1 MLTKNNIDNYTYLSS
16 ISFFFKTSILSINI
30 KIIKEVNETNENKK
44 GFKIPDGCLF
54 IPNCGWDWISAAQK
68 FTDANIMGISKNAI
82 IPMMADTKAA
92 LCL

>member
-1 MLTKNNIDNYTYLSS
+1 MINNYTYLSS
-16 ISFFFKTSILSINI
+16 ISCFFNTAVFNESIRNI
-30 KIIKEVNETNENKK
+30 KIVNESNENKN
-44 GFKIPDGCLF
+44 GFKIPDGCLS
-54 IPNCGWDWISAAQK
+54 IPSWGWDCISAAQK